1 MDPLTRRR
9 AEIDRRRLRG
19 LTVLLLSLA
28 LMGFVLFDSKVPAP
42 LWLDCVLLAGGAGL
56 AAIGVHRIYQA
67 RRWMIAFEAEHGKG
81 AGSRET

>member
-28 LMGFVLFDSKVPAP
+28 LMGFVLFDSKVPSAS
-42 LWLDCVLLAGGAGL
+42 
-56 AAIGVHRIYQA
+56 AASV
-67 RRWMIAFEAEHGKG
+67 RRDDG
-81 AGSRET
+81 